1 MQWFNNL
8 KIGTKI
14 LSSFLIVCTIMA
26 IVGFQGLS
34 NMGAIN
40 GMLTD
45 LYKFHLLGIS
55 DNKEANISL
64 VCYDRAVRNYVLA
77 RTQAD
82 RDRYL
87 AEMSA
92 NKDTIFIMLDRVKTS
107 LVTDKG
113 KEIHT
118 KILASLQEYFTKAD
132 QVIKTANNAGLSKIS
147 PEVWNAIME
156 ARHSGDVADNLLN
169 DMSRSKEQLGQKAYD
184 ESDAV
189 YTSSRLYMIL
199 FIIGG
204 IGIGFGLGIFISKM
218 ISNPVKELAQ
228 KAEYIANGDLTVD
241 IQQNSNDEIGQ
252 LSASFGKMV
261 NGLRETIGG
270 VAEASAAVAS
280 ASTQISSSTEEMAA
294 GAQEQTSQA
303 SEVASAVEEMT
314 KTIIENSKNASNTS
328 DTAKESKQAA
338 EQGGKIVEDT
348 IAGMTTIANVV
359 KMSADTV
366 KELGKSSDQIGEII
380 GVIDDIADQTNLLAL
395 NAAIEA
401 ARAGEQGRGFAVV
414 ADEVRKLAER
424 TTKATKEIA
433 GMIKKIQGETVGAV
447 NAMEQGTQKV
457 DEGMQLADKAGASL
471 KDIVDISQRV
481 TDMVNQIAA
490 ASEQQSSASEQ
501 ISKNVEAISAV
512 TNQTATGTQQIAH
525 AAEDLNRLTENLT
538 QLVGRFKLSD
548 SQQGYA
554 KKSVTSSRLDKT
566 KSHLAVRSNGKL
578 VPHEA

>member
-1 MQWFNNL
+1 MQWFNDL
-8 KIGTKI
+8 KVSRKFLLVFGVVIFAAAFIGYSGITSVRSI
-14 LSSFLIVCTIMA
+14 A
-26 IVGFQGLS
+26 ER
-34 NMGAIN
+34 
-40 GMLTD
+40 D
-45 LYKFHLLGIS
+45 DELYKLQTVPIS
-55 DNKEANISL
+55 NLADANAAYLQMRTQMLYLVLFKSKEAQ
-64 VCYDRAVRNYVLA
+64 
-77 RTQAD
+77 QASMQKIQEHTD
-82 RDRYL
+82 TFEKSL
-87 AEMSA
+87 AEFEKTIQTEAGRKMYDELKTA
-92 NKDTIFIMLDRVKTS
+92 YKQYIPLKEQFIQLANAGRGEEALAITKGAGAPIIATLNKDIAELIDAKVELAKKSASTNQDAAQSATM
-107 LVTDKG
+107 
-113 KEIHT
+113 EIVL
-118 KILASLQEYFTKAD
+118 ILAAGVLVAIAGGTIVTRFFTRLINK
-132 QVIKTANNAGLSKIS
+132 
-147 PEVWNAIME
+147 
-156 ARHSGDVADNLLN
+156 VA
-169 DMSRSKEQLGQKAYD
+169 E
-184 ESDAV
+184 DAE
-189 YTSSRLYMIL
+189 I
-199 FIIGG
+199 
-204 IGIGFGLGIFISKM
+204 
-218 ISNPVKELAQ
+218 
-228 KAEYIANGDLTVD
+228 IANGDLTLEVVY
-241 IQQNSNDEIGQ
+241 QGKDE
-252 LSASFGKMV
+252 FGKLCDSLRKMV
-261 NGLRETIGG
+261 SSLRTTIAE
-270 VAEASAAVAS
+270 VTEASAAVAS

-338 EQGGKIVEDT
+338 EQGGKVVEDT
-348 IAGMTTIANVV
+348 IAGMKTIASVV

-471 KDIVDISQRV
+471 QEIVDISQRV

-490 ASEQQSSASEQ
+490 ASEEQSSASEQ

-525 AAEDLNRLTENLT
+525 AAEDLNQRKLRHIHVLKKQNLIW
-538 QLVGRFKLSD
+538 RF
-548 SQQGYA
+548 
-554 KKSVTSSRLDKT
+554 
-566 KSHLAVRSNGKL
+566 
-578 VPHEA
+578 VPTANLCRMKHKREGTRQ